1 MSHFKTKLMQT
12 TEMHVLRAA
21 VEMDYI
27 GQTALE

>member
-1 MSHFKTKLMQT
+1 V
-12 TEMHVLRAA
+12 HVLRAA